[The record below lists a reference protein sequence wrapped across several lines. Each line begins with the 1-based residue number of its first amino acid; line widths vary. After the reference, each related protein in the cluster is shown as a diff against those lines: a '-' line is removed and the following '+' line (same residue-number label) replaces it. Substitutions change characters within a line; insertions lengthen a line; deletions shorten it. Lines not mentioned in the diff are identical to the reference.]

1 MPEDITI
8 RPYEP
13 GDFDAMA
20 RVHDAARR
28 IELHLAGLCGAF
40 IPLSI
45 AAEREGLF
53 DYKVLV
59 ALRAGEVVGFAAYDA
74 EELAWLYVDPNRMRQ
89 GIGRA
94 LVRRVLSDHPAR
106 PMALEVLCGNE
117 PARRLYES
125 EGFRVTETLSGH
137 MPGNESFEVRVHR
150 MELA

>member
-1 MPEDITI
+1 MTESIAI
-8 RPYEP
+8 RPYRPE
-13 GDFDAMA
+13 DFASMA
-20 RVHDAARR
+20 RIHDAARR
-28 IELHLAGLCGAF
+28 IELHLAGLDDAF
-40 IPLSI
+40 IPLAV

-53 DYKVLV
+53 DYRVLV
-59 ALRAGEVVGFAAYDA
+59 ALRGDDVVGFAAYGQ
-74 EELAWLYVDPNRMRQ
+74 EELAWLYVDPARMRQ

-94 LVRRVLSDHPAR
+94 LVRRVLADNPAR

-137 MPGNESFEVRVHR
+137 MPGNEAFAVRVHC